1 MGKVLPILVD
11 GLKSLVIAM
20 GMLVGVTK
28 LIGYL
33 SIGEIAKGTVFAGS
47 FLAFIEILKL
57 ISKSDD
63 GQVMKGLTRLLLSVS
78 ISMALMAGVVKLASY
93 LSAGEMIKGGV
104 FVAAFTAFVYALVK
118 VTTIASNQQTAKV
131 AASILSISVA
141 VGILAGVSVLLG
153 MISIK
158 NLAKGET
165 AIALLCGMMAV
176 MVRQLRGAN
185 DVGKSLTGM
194 AIAIG
199 VMAASVVALSFVKTE
214 KLVSATLAISTMM
227 GMFAVVEKASS
238 VATTSIKTIVVMT
251 AVVAALGGLLVLMSK
266 FNFNVSASNATALS
280 AMMLG
285 LAAAT
290 AVLGKIESVDK
301 SALIAVGI
309 MTGVLA
315 GVAVILGIMDKLD
328 ISASIPNVIALSIM
342 LNAICA
348 AALIASKIPPIPPSA
363 SLYIAAFV
371 GIITALGAVIVAVAG
386 VIDLIPGVE
395 EFLDGGIKILV
406 KIGTGIGEFVGSLVG
421 GVMDGIAVEATKDL
435 PEVGKNI
442 AEFLKAF
449 SGMDN
454 SVKTGIEVFADAAG
468 AILSLSKSNI
478 LDGIANK
485 LGFNTGLDNFGEQ
498 AKSFGKAMHA
508 LSDSLTGENV
518 IDTEAVKGVAKVGQL
533 LAALA
538 NDIPP
543 QPGDILKKFVFSQ
556 NLGEFGKQA
565 EAFGKALSAMSKAIT
580 GENAIDVNATQNA
593 VNAGNLLSAL
603 KDNLPK
609 DPGAILSLFTE
620 NKNLGKFGEQAQ
632 KFGEAISAMSK
643 AITGENAIDTEAVS
657 NAKNIGTMMTELQKA
672 LPKDEWFDGVMQLD
686 DFGSDISAFGQGL
699 LVYNANVADIDFT
712 KVSASV
718 SQAKRM
724 VSLANSIYGNSSNI
738 ESGIKT
744 FKDFEDIGETIK
756 DYSDDVSNTNI
767 DSISNSIS
775 IGFRLKT
782 FISSLKDINT
792 TGITSFKEAVSK
804 LGEVE
809 LGSIKNTLNESAKT
823 FSTNGLSIVE
833 ALSSGMT
840 MRRSKAISAMS
851 NIVNDVQ
858 KTITDRNENFKKT
871 GVALISM
878 LAVGMAAQKEH
889 VKNIASQVA
898 IASANG
904 ALNPAYS
911 YMNNNGRNLGLG
923 LVYGVLS
930 MQQSAYNAGF
940 ALGQAAV
947 RGERAGQQ
955 SHSPS
960 KATYQSGIWL
970 GEGMINGCRDIAT
983 KVFSTGKK
991 LGTGIVDSVSEAMQ
1005 SAEDIF
1011 DSTVD
1016 VAPVITPVVDLTD
1029 IQTGAAR
1036 ITSMFNNPSV
1046 TPMTNIR
1053 AISGMM
1059 DNRQNGNNE
1068 DVVNAINGLKK
1079 SIGNAGNTYNN
1090 ISGITYD
1097 NGSAVSEAI
1106 ETLVRAAKIER
1117 RR

>member
-1 MGKVLPILVD
+1 
-11 GLKSLVIAM
+11 
-20 GMLVGVTK
+20 
-28 LIGYL
+28 
-33 SIGEIAKGTVFAGS
+33 
-47 FLAFIEILKL
+47 
-57 ISKSDD
+57 
-63 GQVMKGLTRLLLSVS
+63 
-78 ISMALMAGVVKLASY
+78 
-93 LSAGEMIKGGV
+93 
-104 FVAAFTAFVYALVK
+104 
-118 VTTIASNQQTAKV
+118 
-131 AASILSISVA
+131 
-141 VGILAGVSVLLG
+141 
-153 MISIK
+153 
-158 NLAKGET
+158 
-165 AIALLCGMMAV
+165 
-176 MVRQLRGAN
+176 
-185 DVGKSLTGM
+185 
-194 AIAIG
+194 
-199 VMAASVVALSFVKTE
+199 
-214 KLVSATLAISTMM
+214 
-227 GMFAVVEKASS
+227 
-238 VATTSIKTIVVMT
+238 
-251 AVVAALGGLLVLMSK
+251 
-266 FNFNVSASNATALS
+266 
-280 AMMLG
+280 
-285 LAAAT
+285 
-290 AVLGKIESVDK
+290 
-301 SALIAVGI
+301 
-309 MTGVLA
+309 
-315 GVAVILGIMDKLD
+315 
-328 ISASIPNVIALSIM
+328 
-342 LNAICA
+342 
-348 AALIASKIPPIPPSA
+348 
-363 SLYIAAFV
+363 
-371 GIITALGAVIVAVAG
+371 
-386 VIDLIPGVE
+386 
-395 EFLDGGIKILV
+395 
-406 KIGTGIGEFVGSLVG
+406 
-421 GVMDGIAVEATKDL
+421 
-435 PEVGKNI
+435 
-442 AEFLKAF
+442 
-449 SGMDN
+449 
-454 SVKTGIEVFADAAG
+454 
-468 AILSLSKSNI
+468 
-478 LDGIANK
+478 
-485 LGFNTGLDNFGEQ
+485 
-498 AKSFGKAMHA
+498 
-508 LSDSLTGENV
+508 
-518 IDTEAVKGVAKVGQL
+518 
-533 LAALA
+533 
-538 NDIPP
+538 
-543 QPGDILKKFVFSQ
+543 
-556 NLGEFGKQA
+556 
-565 EAFGKALSAMSKAIT
+565 
-580 GENAIDVNATQNA
+580 
-593 VNAGNLLSAL
+593 
-603 KDNLPK
+603 
-609 DPGAILSLFTE
+609 
-620 NKNLGKFGEQAQ
+620 
-632 KFGEAISAMSK
+632 
-643 AITGENAIDTEAVS
+643 
-657 NAKNIGTMMTELQKA
+657 
-672 LPKDEWFDGVMQLD
+672 
-686 DFGSDISAFGQGL
+686 
-699 LVYNANVADIDFT
+699 
-712 KVSASV
+712 
-718 SQAKRM
+718 M

-756 DYSDDVSNTNI
+756 DYSDDVSNTNM

-851 NIVNDVQ
+851 NIVNDMQ

-1016 VAPVITPVVDLTD
+1016 VAPVITPVIDLTD

-1059 DNRQNGNNE
+1059 GNRQNGNNE

>member
-1 MGKVLPILVD
+1 M
-11 GLKSLVIAM
+11 
-20 GMLVGVTK
+20 
-28 LIGYL
+28 
-33 SIGEIAKGTVFAGS
+33 
-47 FLAFIEILKL
+47 
-57 ISKSDD
+57 
-63 GQVMKGLTRLLLSVS
+63 
-78 ISMALMAGVVKLASY
+78 
-93 LSAGEMIKGGV
+93 
-104 FVAAFTAFVYALVK
+104 
-118 VTTIASNQQTAKV
+118 
-131 AASILSISVA
+131 
-141 VGILAGVSVLLG
+141 
-153 MISIK
+153 
-158 NLAKGET
+158 
-165 AIALLCGMMAV
+165 
-176 MVRQLRGAN
+176 
-185 DVGKSLTGM
+185 
-194 AIAIG
+194 
-199 VMAASVVALSFVKTE
+199 
-214 KLVSATLAISTMM
+214 
-227 GMFAVVEKASS
+227 
-238 VATTSIKTIVVMT
+238 
-251 AVVAALGGLLVLMSK
+251 
-266 FNFNVSASNATALS
+266 
-280 AMMLG
+280 
-285 LAAAT
+285 
-290 AVLGKIESVDK
+290 
-301 SALIAVGI
+301 
-309 MTGVLA
+309 
-315 GVAVILGIMDKLD
+315 
-328 ISASIPNVIALSIM
+328 
-342 LNAICA
+342 
-348 AALIASKIPPIPPSA
+348 
-363 SLYIAAFV
+363 
-371 GIITALGAVIVAVAG
+371 
-386 VIDLIPGVE
+386 
-395 EFLDGGIKILV
+395 
-406 KIGTGIGEFVGSLVG
+406 
-421 GVMDGIAVEATKDL
+421 
-435 PEVGKNI
+435 
-442 AEFLKAF
+442 
-449 SGMDN
+449 
-454 SVKTGIEVFADAAG
+454 
-468 AILSLSKSNI
+468 
-478 LDGIANK
+478 
-485 LGFNTGLDNFGEQ
+485 
-498 AKSFGKAMHA
+498 
-508 LSDSLTGENV
+508 
-518 IDTEAVKGVAKVGQL
+518 
-533 LAALA
+533 
-538 NDIPP
+538 
-543 QPGDILKKFVFSQ
+543 
-556 NLGEFGKQA
+556 
-565 EAFGKALSAMSKAIT
+565 
-580 GENAIDVNATQNA
+580 
-593 VNAGNLLSAL
+593 
-603 KDNLPK
+603 
-609 DPGAILSLFTE
+609 
-620 NKNLGKFGEQAQ
+620 
-632 KFGEAISAMSK
+632 
-643 AITGENAIDTEAVS
+643 
-657 NAKNIGTMMTELQKA
+657 
-672 LPKDEWFDGVMQLD
+672 
-686 DFGSDISAFGQGL
+686 
-699 LVYNANVADIDFT
+699 
-712 KVSASV
+712 
-718 SQAKRM
+718 
-724 VSLANSIYGNSSNI
+724 
-738 ESGIKT
+738 
-744 FKDFEDIGETIK
+744 
-756 DYSDDVSNTNI
+756 
-767 DSISNSIS
+767 
-775 IGFRLKT
+775 
-782 FISSLKDINT
+782 
-792 TGITSFKEAVSK
+792 SK

-851 NIVNDVQ
+851 NILNDVQ

-1079 SIGNAGNTYNN
+1079 SIGNTGNTYNN

>member
-1 MGKVLPILVD
+1 
-11 GLKSLVIAM
+11 
-20 GMLVGVTK
+20 
-28 LIGYL
+28 
-33 SIGEIAKGTVFAGS
+33 
-47 FLAFIEILKL
+47 
-57 ISKSDD
+57 
-63 GQVMKGLTRLLLSVS
+63 
-78 ISMALMAGVVKLASY
+78 
-93 LSAGEMIKGGV
+93 
-104 FVAAFTAFVYALVK
+104 
-118 VTTIASNQQTAKV
+118 
-131 AASILSISVA
+131 
-141 VGILAGVSVLLG
+141 
-153 MISIK
+153 
-158 NLAKGET
+158 
-165 AIALLCGMMAV
+165 
-176 MVRQLRGAN
+176 
-185 DVGKSLTGM
+185 
-194 AIAIG
+194 
-199 VMAASVVALSFVKTE
+199 
-214 KLVSATLAISTMM
+214 
-227 GMFAVVEKASS
+227 
-238 VATTSIKTIVVMT
+238 
-251 AVVAALGGLLVLMSK
+251 
-266 FNFNVSASNATALS
+266 
-280 AMMLG
+280 
-285 LAAAT
+285 
-290 AVLGKIESVDK
+290 
-301 SALIAVGI
+301 
-309 MTGVLA
+309 
-315 GVAVILGIMDKLD
+315 
-328 ISASIPNVIALSIM
+328 
-342 LNAICA
+342 
-348 AALIASKIPPIPPSA
+348 
-363 SLYIAAFV
+363 
-371 GIITALGAVIVAVAG
+371 
-386 VIDLIPGVE
+386 
-395 EFLDGGIKILV
+395 
-406 KIGTGIGEFVGSLVG
+406 
-421 GVMDGIAVEATKDL
+421 
-435 PEVGKNI
+435 
-442 AEFLKAF
+442 
-449 SGMDN
+449 
-454 SVKTGIEVFADAAG
+454 
-468 AILSLSKSNI
+468 
-478 LDGIANK
+478 
-485 LGFNTGLDNFGEQ
+485 
-498 AKSFGKAMHA
+498 
-508 LSDSLTGENV
+508 
-518 IDTEAVKGVAKVGQL
+518 
-533 LAALA
+533 
-538 NDIPP
+538 
-543 QPGDILKKFVFSQ
+543 
-556 NLGEFGKQA
+556 
-565 EAFGKALSAMSKAIT
+565 MSKAVSGDNT
-580 GENAIDVNATQNA
+580 VDVDAIESAK
-593 VNAGNLLSAL
+593 NAGELLVALKNSMEGDPGVILSA
-603 KDNLPK
+603 
-609 DPGAILSLFTE
+609 FVT
-620 NKNLGKFGEQAQ
+620 NKNLGNFGEQAQ

-643 AITGENAIDTEAVS
+643 AITGENAIDVNAVT

-712 KVSASV
+712 KVSTSV

-744 FKDFEDIGETIK
+744 FKDFEDVSETIK
-756 DYSDDVSNTNI
+756 NYSDDVSNTNM
-767 DSISNSIS
+767 DSISDSIS

-792 TGITSFKEAVSK
+792 TGITSFKDAVSK

-809 LGSIKNTLNESAKT
+809 LGGIKNTLNESVKT

-840 MRRSKAISAMS
+840 MRRSKAISTMS

-878 LAVGMAAQKEH
+878 LAVGMEAQKEH
-889 VKNIASQVA
+889 AKNIASQVA

-1079 SIGNAGNTYNN
+1079 SIGNTGNTYNN